1 MTIICRN
8 YVKAAI
14 YHSIHSKR
22 CIHWPTPIESLAF
35 IKDLVSMESVF
46 TTERTTA
53 PIPIDADNLFPE
65 ECAIQIFN
73 YTGYKFEPE
82 IAGELWPKILQHKW
96 FLSQKIDRD
105 VGIKVACLD
114 FVENVEPM
122 QKGPDEEEK
131 ISLLKELGAQ
141 IIDRS
146 IWDTI
151 SDTQPP
157 KQIVKKRIIL
167 PLKEADLAR
176 KHGVIP
182 PRTIIFFG
190 PPGTGKTHF
199 VRAIAGVLQW
209 WYIEVNP
216 SILMVEGEDRL
227 GINLMRLM
235 EKIRKLDEAV
245 VFIDEF
251 EEIATSR
258 DNASRIDKSITNEFL
273 KQVPLL
279 KRQDR
284 KILLI
289 CATNYIRQLDAAL
302 LRPGRFDCV
311 IPVGGLDGQGR
322 QTIFEYYLSGTN
334 HGNVDVGK
342 IVSLM
347 PFFTPADIE
356 YLFEKVRQEAFE
368 REYVKG
374 KNYQV
379 TTETFLEMIE
389 SVSPTL
395 TDESIGEFEKDCA
408 HCTRY

>member
-1 MTIICRN
+1 M
-8 YVKAAI
+8 A
-14 YHSIHSKR
+14 
-22 CIHWPTPIESLAF
+22 
-35 IKDLVSMESVF
+35 SVF
-46 TTERTTA
+46 ATRQPE
-53 PIPIDADNLFPE
+53 IPMEIEADIPLPE

-73 YTGYKFEPE
+73 YSGYKFEPE

-96 FLSQKIDRD
+96 FLSQRIDRD

-122 QKGPDEEEK
+122 HKGPDEEEK
-131 ISLLKELGAQ
+131 IHLLKELGAQ
-141 IIDRS
+141 MIDRS

-167 PLKEADLAR
+167 PLQEADLAR

-209 WYIEVNP
+209 WYIEVSP
-216 SILMVEGEDRL
+216 STLMVEGEDRL
-227 GINLMRLM
+227 GINLMGLM

-311 IPVGGLDGQGR
+311 IPVGGLDDQGR
-322 QTIFEYYLSGTN
+322 QTIFEYFLFSTN

-342 IVSLM
+342 IISM
-347 PFFTPADIE
+347 IPFFTPADIE

-368 REYVKG
+368 REYVRG
-374 KNYQV
+374 EDYQV
-379 TTETFLEMIE
+379 TTETFLEMIAG
-389 SVSPTL
+389 VSPTL
-395 TDESIGEFEKDCA
+395 TDEIIEEFEKDCA